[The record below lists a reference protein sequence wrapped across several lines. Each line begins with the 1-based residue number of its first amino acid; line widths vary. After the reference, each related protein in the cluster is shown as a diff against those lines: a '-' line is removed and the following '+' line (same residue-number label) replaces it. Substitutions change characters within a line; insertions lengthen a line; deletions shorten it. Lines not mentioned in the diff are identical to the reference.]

1 MERLAD
7 KAAREMGID
16 PVTLKRRNMIPPSR
30 MPYVTPGGQTYD
42 CGDFAQVLDKA
53 LALADAPAFAA
64 RKAAS
69 ESRGLRRGF
78 GVSVHVESAGLYNE
92 RMELRVDASGSITVH
107 AGTLATGQGH
117 ETMYAQ
123 MVSDWLGVPTDRIR
137 VFQGDTDKVM
147 FGRGTFAER
156 SAIAGGSALKGAA
169 DAVVAKGKK
178 LAGIMLEAAEGD
190 IEFAAGMFRVAGTD
204 RAVPFAAVARFAH
217 APMGVPMELGIG
229 LDGAG
234 SFGGPP
240 SFPNG
245 AMVCEVEVDSDTG
258 RIHIDRF
265 LAVDDCGVIVNPLM
279 LDGQV
284 HGSIAQ
290 GIGQVLGEEVA
301 FDADSGQL
309 VTGSFM
315 DYFMPR
321 ADDMPSFT
329 CDFVVVPTATNPLG
343 VKGGAEPGNIAA
355 PPCVVNAIVD
365 ALAPLGVTDIPMPA
379 TPERVWRAIGR
390 GLAARR

>member
-1 MERLAD
+1 
-7 KAAREMGID
+7 
-16 PVTLKRRNMIPPSR
+16 
-30 MPYVTPGGQTYD
+30 
-42 CGDFAQVLDKA
+42 
-53 LALADAPAFAA
+53 
-64 RKAAS
+64 
-69 ESRGLRRGF
+69 
-78 GVSVHVESAGLYNE
+78 
-92 RMELRVDASGSITVH
+92 
-107 AGTLATGQGH
+107 
-117 ETMYAQ
+117 MYAQ
-123 MVSDWLGVPTDRIR
+123 MVSDWLGVPTERIR

-156 SAIAGGSALKGAA
+156 SAIAGGSALKAAA
-169 DAVVAKGKK
+169 DAVIAKGKK
-178 LAGIMLEAAEGD
+178 LAGIMLEAAESD
-190 IEFAAGMFRVAGTD
+190 IEFEAGMFRVVGTD
-204 RAVPFAAVARFAH
+204 RAVPFAGVARFAH

-229 LDGAG
+229 LDGNG

-245 AMVCEVEVDSDTG
+245 AMVCEVEVDPATG
-258 RIHIDRF
+258 AIRIDRF

-290 GIGQVLGEEVA
+290 GIGQVLGEEVG
-301 FDADSGQL
+301 FDPDTGQL

-321 ADDMPSFT
+321 AGDMPSFT
-329 CDFVVVPTATNPLG
+329 CDFVVLPTKTNPLG

-355 PPCVVNAIVD
+355 PPCLVNAVVD

-379 TPERVWRAIGR
+379 TPERVWRAIR
-390 GLAARR
+390 GGKSG

>member
-1 MERLAD
+1 
-7 KAAREMGID
+7 
-16 PVTLKRRNMIPPSR
+16 
-30 MPYVTPGGQTYD
+30 
-42 CGDFAQVLDKA
+42 
-53 LALADAPAFAA
+53 
-64 RKAAS
+64 
-69 ESRGLRRGF
+69 
-78 GVSVHVESAGLYNE
+78 
-92 RMELRVDASGSITVH
+92 
-107 AGTLATGQGH
+107 
-117 ETMYAQ
+117 MYAQ

-156 SAIAGGSALKGAA
+156 SAIAGGSALKAA
-169 DAVVAKGKK
+169 SDAVIAKGRK
-178 LAGIMLEAAEGD
+178 LAGIMLEAADGD
-190 IEFAAGMFRVAGTD
+190 IEFAGGAFRVAGTD

-245 AMVCEVEVDSDTG
+245 AMVCEVEVDPATG
-258 RIHIDRF
+258 AIRIDRF
-265 LAVDDCGVIVNPLM
+265 LAVDDCGIIVNPLM

-301 FDADSGQL
+301 FDAETGQL

-315 DYFMPR
+315 DYAMPR

-329 CDFVVVPTATNPLG
+329 CDFVVVPTQTNPLG

-355 PPCVVNAIVD
+355 PPCLVNAIVD

-379 TPERVWRAIGR
+379 TPERVWRAIVR
-390 GLAARR
+390 ASAARR